1 MVAALTSARS
11 ALAEAL
17 ASMYMYM
24 HVHVV
29 DTLAPAAYGPN
40 AWRDDAAS
48 PSADVAQLLGW
59 SC

>member
-48 PSADVAQLLGW
+48 PSADVA
-59 SC
+59 